1 LIQRPQYTQSLFK
14 TLLKL
19 NLIEK
24 DPNLDGF
31 TLGGGF
37 DPEGDY
43 IEEIKALGFG
53 GIEVGPT
60 SYNASL

>member
-1 LIQRPQYTQSLFK
+1 
-14 TLLKL
+14 
-19 NLIEK
+19 
-24 DPNLDGF
+24 
-31 TLGGGF
+31 LGGGF